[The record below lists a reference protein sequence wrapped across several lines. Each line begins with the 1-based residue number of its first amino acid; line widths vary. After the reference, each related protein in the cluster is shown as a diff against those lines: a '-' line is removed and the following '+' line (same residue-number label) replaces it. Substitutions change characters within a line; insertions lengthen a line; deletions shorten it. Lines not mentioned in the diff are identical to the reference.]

1 MMDGWQEWSSVS
13 DFFPLQQEKFGVWR
27 SPEPREKVGVCV
39 CVCERE
45 KVGVCVCVCVCVCV

>member
-45 KVGVCVCVCVCVCV
+45 KVGVCVCVCVCV